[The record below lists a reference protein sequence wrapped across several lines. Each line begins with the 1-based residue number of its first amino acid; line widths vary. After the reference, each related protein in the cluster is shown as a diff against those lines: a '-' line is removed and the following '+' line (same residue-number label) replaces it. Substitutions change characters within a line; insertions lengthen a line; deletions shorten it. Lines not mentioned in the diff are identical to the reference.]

1 MYTVNF
7 KTRLGISVILASML
21 LSGCKAGNANSQ
33 SESAGT
39 SSARAEESSS
49 VPAESSVASS
59 TQPVES
65 SAVPA
70 ESSVASPA
78 QPVESGSLPEEDP
91 PYSEP
96 PDLFPA
102 GRVYPDEELFPSEWL
117 RVASRAE
124 SAEKIGEILRSDTSG
139 KDPESAIAVL
149 MDRNILFYSL
159 FLNGLKLFE
168 IENSPYNSPDFE
180 NPIYPITS
188 EYFSDVQSIYD
199 LAYDT
204 YEHSAAEDLLY
215 GLNGEPRLTDKN
227 GRMYINNTQ
236 FPNLSSPAF
245 VAQSYIEITEK
256 TKNKC
261 TFIWHYPDVEMLN
274 PPESGYEFCYFE
286 KTYTAKYI
294 DGSWKLSAV
303 VFDNM

>member
-1 MYTVNF
+1 MFTVNF

-21 LSGCKAGNANSQ
+21 LSGCKAGNASSQ
-33 SESAGT
+33 SESAGA
-39 SSARAEESSS
+39 SSARAEESST

-59 TQPVES
+59 T
-65 SAVPA
+65 
-70 ESSVASPA
+70 

-102 GRVYPDEELFPSEWL
+102 GRVYPDDELFPSEWL

-124 SAEKIGEILRSDTSG
+124 SAEKIDEILRSDTSG

-149 MDRNILFYSL
+149 MDRNLLFYNL
-159 FLNGLKLFE
+159 FFSGLKLFE
-168 IENSPYNSPDFE
+168 VDWDSPYNSPDFK

-274 PPESGYEFCYFE
+274 PPKSGYEFFYFE